1 MPEFKC
7 DINEF
12 AQRSLMTTQVGRL
25 AAILLFAFG
34 LANADQLDTKSYNF
48 QLNGGGGGASAVLD
62 LQTQLEI
69 YCNDFN
75 NDIYVPKSN
84 YSANLTTFT
93 QAGLDAGNTRFGEMA
108 SSAFNSV
115 TINDGD
121 PSDTSPNGGEQGTI
135 NGATALGRYQMAGY
149 LVSQYN
155 LAVGNNA
162 ANNNIQMAIWELLD
176 PVSYTT
182 TPMSLNPS
190 AQPTDALEMA
200 ADWYAG
206 TDEFTREAYLA
217 NYRIVSDANMT
228 CPAGG
233 CVSNSL
239 LPMVGG
245 FQEQITSVPE
255 PGSFGLLA
263 IGLIGFALAARR
275 RRAA

>member
-1 MPEFKC
+1 M
-7 DINEF
+7 NSR
-12 AQRSLMTTQVGRL
+12 QRAMMITQTSAGKHTRQVARL
-25 AAILLFAFG
+25 AAILLAAFG
-34 LANADQLDTKSYNF
+34 LAKADQLDTKSYNF

-75 NDIYVPKSN
+75 NDIYVPHSN

-93 QAGLDAGNTRFGEMA
+93 QAGLNAGNTRFGEMA
-108 SSAFNSV
+108 TSAFNAV
-115 TINDGD
+115 TINDSD
-121 PSDTSPNGGEQGTI
+121 PSDATEQSTI

-155 LAVGNNA
+155 LAGGNNA

-182 TPMSLNPS
+182 TPLSLNPS
-190 AQPTDALEMA
+190 AHPTDALEMA

-206 TDEFTREAYLA
+206 TNETARETYLQD
-217 NYRIVSDANMT
+217 YRIVSDATMT
-228 CPAGG
+228 CPTGG
-233 CVSNSL
+233 CVSNSSA
-239 LPMVGG
+239 PMVGG
-245 FQEQITSVPE
+245 FQEQITYLPE
-255 PGSFGLLA
+255 PGSFSLLA
-263 IGLIGFALAARR
+263 IGLIGVSFAARR

>member
-1 MPEFKC
+1 
-7 DINEF
+7 
-12 AQRSLMTTQVGRL
+12 MTTQVGRL

-34 LANADQLDTKSYNF
+34 LANADQLDTTSYNF

-62 LQTQLEI
+62 LNKTLEI

-75 NDIYVPKSN
+75 NDIYVPHSN
-84 YSANLTTFT
+84 YTANLTTFT
-93 QAGLDAGNTRFGEMA
+93 QAGLNAGNTRFGEMD
-108 SSAFNSV
+108 SSAFNLV

-121 PSDTSPNGGEQGTI
+121 PNDAAEQSTI

-155 LAVGNNA
+155 LAGGNNA

-176 PVSYTT
+176 PVSYPTA
-182 TPMSLNPS
+182 PISLNPS
-190 AQPTDALEMA
+190 AQPTEALEMA
-200 ADWYAG
+200 ADWYQG
-206 TDEFTREAYLA
+206 TDETAREAYLQ
-217 NYRIVSDANMT
+217 NYRIVSDATMT

-255 PGSFGLLA
+255 PGSFSLLA
-263 IGLIGFALAARR
+263 IGLIGIVWGARR